1 MFQNLGLPPGV
12 SAPPTMAVGIAFTEG
27 PACAANGDVYFTDIV
42 NNRILLLEA
51 GAKYFRV
58 FRQPSGR
65 ANGLLFDGAALGMN
79 KSRVTV
85 APLLFHSETV
95 GDMLP
100 KPLNIVWLWWLCEI
114 EMTSP
119 CSIG

>member
-12 SAPPTMAVGIAFTEG
+12 SAPPTQAVGIAFTEG

-42 NNRILLLEA
+42 NNRILLLET

-65 ANGLLFDGAALGMN
+65 ANGLLFDAQGRLLAL
-79 KSRVTV
+79 
-85 APLLFHSETV
+85 
-95 GDMLP
+95 
-100 KPLNIVWLWWLCEI
+100 
-114 EMTSP
+114 
-119 CSIG
+119 